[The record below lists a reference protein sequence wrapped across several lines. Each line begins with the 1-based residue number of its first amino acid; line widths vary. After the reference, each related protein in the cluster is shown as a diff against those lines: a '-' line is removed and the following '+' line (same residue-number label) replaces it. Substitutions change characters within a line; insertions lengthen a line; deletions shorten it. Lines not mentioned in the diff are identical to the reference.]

1 MLAYTY
7 PLLSIFWTML
17 EFFFFV
23 LWIWLLIYIFIDIFR
38 SHDMGGFAKALW
50 VMFVIILP
58 FLGVLV
64 YLIARGGSMHERAEK
79 QAQQQQQQF
88 DEYVKKTAGSQQQR
102 GRVGQAGRPE
112 GQGCP
117 HRCRVRGP
125 EGQDPQLSRPQVTRS
140 RQPARSRRRPLPVP
154 GAPGAAV
161 VPPVTWTGDDG

>member
-50 VMFVIILP
+50 VLFVIILP

-79 QAQQQQQQF
+79 QAQAAAAA
-88 DEYVKKTAGSQQQR
+88 VR
-102 GRVGQAGRPE
+102 
-112 GQGCP
+112 
-117 HRCRVRGP
+117 RVRQEDG
-125 EGQDPQLSRPQVTRS
+125 GQ
-140 RQPARSRRRPLPVP
+140 
-154 GAPGAAV
+154 
-161 VPPVTWTGDDG
+161 

>member
-23 LWIWLLIYIFIDIFR
+23 LWIWLLIYIFMDIFR

-64 YLIARGGSMHERAEK
+64 YQIARGGSMHERAEK
-79 QAQQQQQQF
+79 QAQQQQKAF
-88 DEYVKKTAGSQQQR
+88 DDYVKQAAGSSGGSADELAKLADLKSKGVLTDAEFEAQKAKIL
-102 GRVGQAGRPE
+102 G
-112 GQGCP
+112 
-117 HRCRVRGP
+117 
-125 EGQDPQLSRPQVTRS
+125 
-140 RQPARSRRRPLPVP
+140 
-154 GAPGAAV
+154 
-161 VPPVTWTGDDG
+161 